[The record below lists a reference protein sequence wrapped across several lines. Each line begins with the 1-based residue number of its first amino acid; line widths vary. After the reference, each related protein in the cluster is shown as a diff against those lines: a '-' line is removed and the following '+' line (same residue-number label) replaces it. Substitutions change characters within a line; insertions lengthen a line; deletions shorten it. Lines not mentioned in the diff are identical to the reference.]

1 VNDYNGRVSTAND
14 QARATET
21 PVRAERLWRT
31 TVADDLAFLLAQA
44 NAVSVARAHSALQSV
59 GLRVRPYAVL
69 AIAASDA
76 RPSQRE
82 LSEFLR
88 LDPSQIVAL
97 IDDLQSR
104 GLVEREPDP
113 NDRRANV
120 VVATPAGRE
129 LFARALE
136 LARQAEDEMFAALA
150 PSEREALAHAL
161 RVMAGAV
168 TGPDK
173 R

>member
-1 VNDYNGRVSTAND
+1 VSTAND
-14 QARATET
+14 QARATE
-21 PVRAERLWRT
+21 PSARSERLWRT
-31 TVADDLAFLLAQA
+31 TVGDDLAFLLARA
-44 NAVSVARAHSALQSV
+44 NAVSVSRVNAALQAV
-59 GLRVRPYAVL
+59 DLRVRAYSVL
-69 AIAASDA
+69 AIAVNDA

-97 IDDLQSR
+97 IDELQSR

-120 VVATPAGRE
+120 VVATTAGRE
-129 LFARALE
+129 LLAQAQE
-136 LARQAEDEMFAALA
+136 LARQVESEMFGALDG
-150 PSEREALAHAL
+150 SEREALAHAL

-168 TGPDK
+168 GDDPQ